1 MQQNSP
7 MMLADLTWPEVQ
19 ELVHQVTVVL
29 LPIGACE
36 QHGPGMTLTTD
47 IVLATELCRQV
58 SARLFPRVLVA
69 PPIPW
74 GLSDQHLGFPGTISL
89 HPETFYLVIRD
100 AVTSLLGHDFR
111 RFLLVNGHG
120 GNMAASELICVRLR
134 RETAVEVVGT
144 VTYFTLA
151 PAAPADMSHA
161 GALETSYALALA
173 PEVVKPERLTPPH
186 LAAALPDLSPAMIPW
201 AFHEMTQTGNLGD
214 PTGASREQGAA
225 LVAMVLD
232 RLCKIVTAL
241 GEQAPAFRRSSPLSE
256 EYVGKG

>member
-1 MQQNSP
+1 MRQNLP
-7 MMLADLTWPEVQ
+7 TMLADLTWPEVQ

-29 LPIGACE
+29 LPPGACE
-36 QHGPGMTLTTD
+36 QHGPGMTLATD

-100 AVTSLLGHDFR
+100 AVTSLLGHGFR

-120 GNMAASELICVRLR
+120 GNMAASELICMRLR
-134 RETAVEVVGT
+134 RETTVEVVGA

-151 PAAPADMSHA
+151 PAAQR
-161 GALETSYALALA
+161 T
-173 PEVVKPERLTPPH
+173 
-186 LAAALPDLSPAMIPW
+186 
-201 AFHEMTQTGNLGD
+201 
-214 PTGASREQGAA
+214 
-225 LVAMVLD
+225 
-232 RLCKIVTAL
+232 
-241 GEQAPAFRRSSPLSE
+241 
-256 EYVGKG
+256 